1 MVYYDIVHH
10 FYLNAMRKL
19 YSLTAILVITLL
31 SSCELVGDIFEA
43 GAWTG
48 IILVVIIVA
57 VIFWLFSKFRGRG

>member
-19 YSLTAILVITLL
+19 YSLLAMLTITLM

-43 GAWTG
+43 GAYTG
-48 IILVVIIVA
+48 IIIVVIIVA
-57 VIFWLFSKFRGRG
+57 LIIWLFSKFRSRS